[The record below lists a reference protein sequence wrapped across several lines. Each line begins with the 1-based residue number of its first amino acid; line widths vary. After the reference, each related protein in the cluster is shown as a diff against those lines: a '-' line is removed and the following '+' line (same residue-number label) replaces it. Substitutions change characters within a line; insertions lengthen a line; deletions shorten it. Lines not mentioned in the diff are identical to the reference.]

1 MLLLLQVGHP
11 DMSLRYKNVVVKSY
25 EAEVRQKQVI
35 PANWAMHVLEGRGYQ
50 RAAKEDY

>member
-1 MLLLLQVGHP
+1 M
-11 DMSLRYKNVVVKSY
+11 VKSY

-50 RAAKEDY
+50 RAAKEDYWKGSLEPARETQDT